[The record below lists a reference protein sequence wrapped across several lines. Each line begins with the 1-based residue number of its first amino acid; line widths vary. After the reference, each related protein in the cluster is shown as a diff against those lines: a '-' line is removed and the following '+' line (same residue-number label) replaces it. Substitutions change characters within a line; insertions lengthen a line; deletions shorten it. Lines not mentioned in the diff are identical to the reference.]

1 MCTGIVVCVCLRVLT
16 AQLLSHVQLCD
27 PTDSTCPAPLSKG
40 FSRQEYCSGLP
51 FPSPGIVLT
60 QGLSRHLLHCRQI
73 LYPSVT
79 REALNQLYN
88 SKHRNNRELLFLQ
101 CLWVSTLPWACG
113 RPCLSR
119 GVWCFTRRTASV
131 CT

>member
-1 MCTGIVVCVCLRVLT
+1 MCVCLRVLT

-27 PTDSTCPAPLSKG
+27 PTDGTCPAPLSKG